1 MRATSIAALL
11 LFAATAHAAEIDRA
25 AAAMAGT
32 EAQFT
37 QRFTPK
43 GFRTSQVES
52 GSVVFGSLPM
62 MRWTYARPETKVFV
76 FDGQKSWFYVPAE
89 KQVTI
94 SELDDQKR
102 SELPFLMIGD
112 PAARERHFVMR
123 ETSSGVPAARWPHFA
138 MREASGLAVVVSLQ
152 PRSTTA
158 MIRNITLTV
167 AADTHLIQRVE
178 YTDREGNRTTF
189 DFSGYQRREAAAEL
203 FHFTPPPGVEVVQA
217 Q

>member
-1 MRATSIAALL
+1 MAAFLL
-11 LFAATAHAAEIDRA
+11 LAATAQAAEIDRA

-62 MRWTYARPETKVFV
+62 MRWTYARPEAKVFV

-112 PAARERHFVMR
+112 PAARERHF
-123 ETSSGVPAARWPHFA
+123 A
-138 MREASGLAVVVSLQ
+138 MREAASGSAILVTLQ
-152 PRSTTA
+152 PRSATA
-158 MIRNITLTV
+158 MIRNITLTI
-167 AADTHLIQRVE
+167 APASHLIDRVE

-189 DFSGYQRREAAAEL
+189 DFSGYQRHAATADL
-203 FHFTPPPGVEVVQA
+203 FRFTPPAGVEVVQA